1 MILFGTIFNAVYLLP
16 TFADLYGMPLDA
28 IVAMG
33 TEINGSINSVTTL
46 VIFAVAPLNL
56 LKGASV
62 SVITMLVYKQ
72 LSPILKAGAVKKKI

>member
-1 MILFGTIFNAVYLLP
+1 MRLLQALSALLFRLRFLLELLQNILARIT
-16 TFADLYGMPLDA
+16 
-28 IVAMG
+28 
-33 TEINGSINSVTTL
+33 TEINGNIHSVTTL

-72 LSPILKAGAVKKKI
+72 LSPILKAGAGKKKI